1 MRKILI
7 AIIITVM
14 PFSFVV
20 ADSKLKLQK
29 LDPNNYKY
37 IPKDKRIPFHC
48 IRGIIEFSDGGFFCL
63 EKEIKLTG
71 EDQLLNKERKLTN
84 ENFLK
89 SEFTGTYYYPNG
101 NFFTGKFF
109 KGKKLEGKMDKS
121 EGTEKVDCE
130 GLNIFTCDTTK
141 AFRYQKYYKN
151 SKALYY
157 DVEYYLYDRGK
168 CELQP
173 YFLLWSSYKKGWNN
187 KSHGVYIFERSLNK
201 YDEARR
207 PVDKYEVS
215 WCFDRHYRFVG
226 PFIFKNTYLYA
237 SIIFIPLAL
246 LLFYLIILSRRNN
259 AINNFNLKHKTKFKK
274 YLDYK
279 KHIDKI
285 KSKELKK
292 DEKRR
297 SKLQKTTNLDDENL
311 GSSLKKI
318 KRMYNSGSLTKAEF
332 EQAKNKLLK

>member
-7 AIIITVM
+7 AIILIVM
-14 PFSFVV
+14 PFSFVM
-20 ADSKLKLQK
+20 AESKLDKAYKK

-37 IPKDKRIPFHC
+37 IPKDKRIPIHC

-63 EKEIKLTG
+63 EKKG
-71 EDQLLNKERKLTN
+71 KLTN
-84 ENFLK
+84 EDFLK
-89 SEFTGTYYYPNG
+89 SEYTGTYYYPNG
-101 NFFTGKFF
+101 NKFSGKFF

-121 EGTEKVDCE
+121 DGTEIVDCE
-130 GLNIFTCDTTK
+130 GLKVFTCDYKK
-141 AFRYQKYYKN
+141 AIRYQKYYKG
-151 SKALYY
+151 SGILDY
-157 DVEYYLYDRGK
+157 DVYYYLYERGK
-168 CELQP
+168 CEFRP
-173 YFLLWSSYKKGWNN
+173 YFLLKSSYKKGWNN

-215 WCFDRHYRFVG
+215 WCFDRHYKFVG
-226 PFIFKNTYLYA
+226 PFIVKKTYLYA

-259 AINNFNLKHKTKFKK
+259 AIHNYNLKHKTKFKK

-297 SKLQKTTNLDDENL
+297 SKLEKIPKLDDENL
-311 GSSLKKI
+311 MGKVKRLKSL
-318 KRMYNSGSLTKAEF
+318 YNNGTLTKAEF
-332 EQAKNKLLK
+332 EKAKNKLLK